1 MNMRRALFAATCVL
15 LAAAKPAAAQ
25 FQSSQQQQ
33 PPCLTTFAK
42 LRDDAQKKAKRIE
55 AASKQK
61 PKPTAKVACQL
72 FTSFSAAE
80 SKMLK
85 YAEQNEVWCGIP
97 KRFVAE
103 IKKQHDKTT
112 AIRTH
117 ICRVAA
123 APPVRRG
130 PSLSDALGA
139 PVPNADN
146 IKSGAGGTFDTL
158 TGSPLAK

>member
-1 MNMRRALFAATCVL
+1 MNMRRALLAATCVL

-25 FQSSQQQQ
+25 FQSPPQQQ
-33 PPCLTTFAK
+33 PPCLTQFAK

-55 AASKQK
+55 AAGRQK

-80 SKMLK
+80 SKMLT

-97 KRFVAE
+97 KKFVEAM
-103 IKKQHDKTT
+103 KKQHAKTT
-112 AIRTH
+112 TIRTH

-123 APPVRRG
+123 APPVPHG

-139 PVPNADN
+139 PVPNANN
-146 IKSGAGGTFDTL
+146 IKSGGGGTFDTL
-158 TGSPLAK
+158 TGSPLGK